1 MQANLKAEV
10 IRVLEQQRKQ
20 NFGAASKYLKQSVLG
35 TSVTKKVVENVDGL
49 MCAEIIR
56 EFMQFYKMEHSIHVF
71 EPEMSLDG
79 PGMFPKDRR
88 TIEREIGMTDQDESK
103 PLLLKLIEQIKF
115 GSVQPR
121 DSIPG
126 ISISPN
132 QDAYSVS
139 PPIAERKSSPLDTFQ
154 ANNDISKQSPEVS
167 TRKMNSKNS
176 KKDKQPAK
184 EKKEKKTNQDN
195 SKISGGSEMS
205 HLADLPS
212 LHHSLGGPKRPA
224 AGGFGMN

>member
-1 MQANLKAEV
+1 MHKMQANLKAEV

-88 TIEREIGMTDQDESK
+88 TIEREIGMTD
-103 PLLLKLIEQIKF
+103 
-115 GSVQPR
+115 
-121 DSIPG
+121 
-126 ISISPN
+126 
-132 QDAYSVS
+132 
-139 PPIAERKSSPLDTFQ
+139 
-154 ANNDISKQSPEVS
+154 
-167 TRKMNSKNS
+167 
-176 KKDKQPAK
+176 
-184 EKKEKKTNQDN
+184 
-195 SKISGGSEMS
+195 
-205 HLADLPS
+205 
-212 LHHSLGGPKRPA
+212 
-224 AGGFGMN
+224 